1 MKINEFVNRVHKL
14 VCLTYDGN
22 VIHLYAN
29 QWKLDL
35 NRCFLKLDLRKDNLF
50 EYEDW
55 SECDRLP
62 FNTLHDVLNLVYE
75 LRGTPVDERFPKKK
89 YHLRWIDNKD
99 GTCNRLFNI
108 DGCWTIASDNLAPV
122 FTEDELEELK
132 RDNPRFAPVI
142 DAMKEE
148 VTDESIS

>member
-1 MKINEFVNRVHKL
+1 MKINEFVNRVNKL
-14 VCLTYDGN
+14 VCLTCDGN
-22 VIHLYAN
+22 VIRLYAN

-35 NRCFLKLDLRKDNLF
+35 NQCFLKLDLRKDNLF

-55 SECDRLP
+55 SECNRLL
-62 FNTLHDVLNLVYE
+62 FNTLRDVLNLVYE
-75 LRGTPVDERFPKKK
+75 LWGTPVDERFPKKK
-89 YHLRWIDNKD
+89 YRLRWIDDGD

-108 DGCWTIASDNLAPV
+108 DGRWMVASDNLVPV

-132 RDNPRFAPVI
+132 RDNPRFAPAI

-148 VTDESIS
+148 VKDESIS

>member
-1 MKINEFVNRVHKL
+1 MKIDEFVNRVNKL
-14 VCLTYDGN
+14 VCLTCDGN
-22 VIHLYAN
+22 VIRLYAN

-35 NRCFLKLDLRKDNLF
+35 NQYFLELDLRKDDLF

-55 SECDRLP
+55 SGCNRLP

-75 LRGTPVDERFPKKK
+75 LWGTPVDERFPGKK
-89 YHLRWIDNKD
+89 YYLRWIDNKD
-99 GTCNRLFNI
+99 GTCNRLF
-108 DGCWTIASDNLAPV
+108 ASGDRWMLAPDNLGPV

-132 RDNPRFAPVI
+132 RDNPRFAPAI

-148 VTDESIS
+148 VKDESI